1 MKGWNSER
9 KIVSAEELDK
19 ELAWFQGFFWASHDN
34 EGKEWKRNFHE
45 LRQRDL
51 MLFNLGEIEGKKI
64 LDIGCSTAEYLV
76 TLAKMGAEYLG
87 GQDPDEAAVKKG
99 RLKFSE
105 ENIKG
110 KLAIG
115 SAVKL
120 DFPDNFFVIP
130 FICSISANI
139 IDKNFPDSTIY
150 KKIHYLKKS

>member
-51 MLFNLGEIEGKKI
+51 MLFNLGEIEEKKI
-64 LDIGCSTAEYLV
+64 LDIGCSTAEYLE

-120 DFPDNFFVIP
+120 DFPDKILTVHSLQILL
-130 FICSISANI
+130 IS
-139 IDKNFPDSTIY
+139 
-150 KKIHYLKKS
+150 